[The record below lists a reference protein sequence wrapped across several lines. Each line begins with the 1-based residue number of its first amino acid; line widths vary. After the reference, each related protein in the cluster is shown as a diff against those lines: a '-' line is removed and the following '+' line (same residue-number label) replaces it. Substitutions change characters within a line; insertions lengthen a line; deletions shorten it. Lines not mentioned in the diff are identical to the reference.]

1 MLLHPD
7 RHLTVCGLDEI
18 AGFSA
23 AGVTHV
29 LSIADP
35 GTPAETYFDGF
46 AAHRRL
52 DLRFHDIIDEL
63 PGHIFPTPDHVAS
76 ILEFGEA
83 MAAEGE
89 SLRHL
94 LVHCHMGVSRSTAAM
109 LMLIAQRDPGQEE
122 KAVARLAAIRP
133 QAWPNTVMID
143 YAEAQ
148 LGTQGRLREAL
159 RPQYRRVAVE
169 QPELMALLRRV
180 GRTREIPID

>member
-18 AGFSA
+18 VGFRA

-46 AAHRRL
+46 APHRRL

-63 PGHIFPTPDHVAS
+63 PGHIFPTPGHVDE
-76 ILEFGEA
+76 ILAFGEA

-109 LMLIAQRDPGQEE
+109 LMLIVQRHPGDEAG
-122 KAVARLAAIRP
+122 AVAKLAAIRP
-133 QAWPNTVMID
+133 QAWPNSVMIG
-143 YAEAQ
+143 YAEAV
-148 LGTQGRLREAL
+148 LGTKGRLRQAL
-159 RPQYRRVAVE
+159 APQYRRVAAE

-180 GRTREIPID
+180 GREREIPAG

>member
-7 RHLTVCGLDEI
+7 RHLTVCGLEEI
-18 AGFSA
+18 AGFRA

-46 AAHRRL
+46 APHRRL
-52 DLRFHDIIDEL
+52 DLRFHDIIDEM
-63 PGHIFPTPDHVAS
+63 PGHIFPTPDHVAE

-83 MAAEGE
+83 MALEGE

-94 LVHCHMGVSRSTAAM
+94 LVHCHMGVSRSTASM
-109 LMLIAQRDPGQEE
+109 LMLIAQRHPGEE
-122 KAVARLAAIRP
+122 EASVARLAAIRP

-143 YAEAQ
+143 YAEAA
-148 LGTQGRLREAL
+148 LGTKGRLRDAL
-159 RPQYRRVAVE
+159 RPQYRRVRDE
-169 QPELMALLRRV
+169 QPDLIAMLRRV
-180 GRTREIPID
+180 GRGREIPTD

>member
-18 AGFSA
+18 ASFRA

-46 AAHRRL
+46 AVHRRL

-109 LMLIAQRDPGQEE
+109 LMLIAQRDPGEEE

-148 LGTQGRLREAL
+148 LGTKGRLREAL

-180 GRTREIPID
+180 GRTREIPVD

>member
-18 AGFSA
+18 AAFRA

-46 AAHRRL
+46 TPHRRL

-63 PGHIFPTPDHVAS
+63 PGYVFPTPDHVAA
-76 ILEFGEA
+76 ILDFGQA
-83 MAAEGE
+83 MATEGE

-109 LMLIAQRDPGQEE
+109 LMLIAQRHPGEEE
-122 KAVARLAAIRP
+122 KAVARLVAIRP
-133 QAWPNTVMID
+133 QAWPNTVMVG
-143 YAEAQ
+143 YAEAA
-148 LGTQGRLREAL
+148 LGTRGRLRDAL
-159 RPQYRRVAVE
+159 RPQYRRVAAE
-169 QPELMALLRRV
+169 QPELMALLRQV
-180 GRTREIPID
+180 GRSREIPAD

>member
-7 RHLTVCGLDEI
+7 RHLTVCGLEEI
-18 AGFSA
+18 AGFRA

-46 AAHRRL
+46 APHRRL
-52 DLRFHDIIDEL
+52 DLRFHDIIDER
-63 PGHIFPTPDHVAS
+63 PGEILPTPGHVAS

-94 LVHCHMGVSRSTAAM
+94 LVHCHLGISRSTASM
-109 LMLIAQRDPGQEE
+109 LMLIAQRHPGDEAA
-122 KAVARLAAIRP
+122 AVAKLAAIRP
-133 QAWPNTVMID
+133 IAWPNTLMIE
-143 YAEAQ
+143 YAEAA
-148 LGTQGRLREAL
+148 LGTQGRLHEAL
-159 RPQYRRVAVE
+159 LPQYRRVRDG
-169 QPELMALLRRV
+169 QPELITMLRRV
-180 GRTREIPID
+180 GRGREIPAD